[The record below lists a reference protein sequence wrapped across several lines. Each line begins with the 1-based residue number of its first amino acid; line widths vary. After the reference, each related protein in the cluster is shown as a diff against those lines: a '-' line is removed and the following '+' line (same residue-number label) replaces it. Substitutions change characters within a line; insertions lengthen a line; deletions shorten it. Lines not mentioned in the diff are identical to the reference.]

1 MQDEHFWGRAEPG
14 ESGTPKLNG
23 VHSISESSNG
33 SRRAELENFEM
44 LIQIWFPTWSHARY
58 NL

>member
-14 ESGTPKLNG
+14 ESGTPKLND

-33 SRRAELENFEM
+33 SRRAELENFET
-44 LIQIWFPTWSHARY
+44 LIQI
-58 NL
+58 